1 MLGGVYLWMAL
12 AFGDESGPGVL
23 AYVVA
28 GVAVLFGLFLIVPTL
43 AVCFR
48 RCHDIGAPGIIAV
61 IGLFVPLVIWVVG
74 LIPGQPAANQYG
86 PDPKA

>member
-23 AYVVA
+23 AYVVAGVA

-48 RCHDIGAPGIIAV
+48 RCHDIGAPGSSPSSACSSRS
-61 IGLFVPLVIWVVG
+61 
-74 LIPGQPAANQYG
+74 
-86 PDPKA
+86 